1 MKNVKLETLFA
12 RSFVVNDVPDKKL
25 IAGLVPKM
33 SVAYLGGFHLY
44 EKLKFDPEI
53 VKYVV
58 NVIENLVKK
67 CDKKEINKLE
77 LASNILIKV
86 WDLKEEQDLDILVKQ
101 IKVLNNNGA
110 IQKVSKS
117 KKKYGKY
124 FKQWIIKKLS

>member
-1 MKNVKLETLFA
+1 M
-12 RSFVVNDVPDKKL
+12 SD
-25 IAGLVPKM
+25 LVQFENT
-33 SVAYLGGFHLY
+33 VAMHIKQNNIINEVTEIITKIPNY

-58 NVIENLVKK
+58 NVIENLIKK

-101 IKVLNNNGA
+101 IKFLNNNGA

-117 KKKYGKY
+117 KKYGKY
-124 FKQWIIKKLS
+124 IKDWLVKKLL